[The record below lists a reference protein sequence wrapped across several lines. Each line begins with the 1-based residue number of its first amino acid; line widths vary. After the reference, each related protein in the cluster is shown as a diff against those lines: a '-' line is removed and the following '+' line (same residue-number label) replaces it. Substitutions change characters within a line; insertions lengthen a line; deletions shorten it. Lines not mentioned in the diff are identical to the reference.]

1 MNDYKNETSDKRKGT
16 SGHQLDEQPRMPRA
30 LALWIGICEC
40 HDASI
45 DDTLEN
51 ESLWAECKN
60 EIDILKLYYPQYKVV
75 DVESIPAFIK
85 SAYPDI
91 RKRLKLSIE
100 ASSGMAVV
108 S

>member
-1 MNDYKNETSDKRKGT
+1 MGDYKNEKSDKRKGT
-16 SGHQLDEQPRMPRA
+16 RCHQIDEQPRMSRA

-60 EIDILKLYYPQYKVV
+60 EIDILKLHYPQCRVV
-75 DVESIPAFIK
+75 DVESIPTFIK
-85 SAYPDI
+85 SVYPDI
-91 RKRLKLSIE
+91 RKRLELSAG
-100 ASSGMAVV
+100 ASNGVAVI